1 MVIVSVWDR
10 SLPRATAVLAT
21 ATTVSGVLLASLSQ
35 RRSAGKAA
43 DLGVGI
49 ALAMLANLSLQL
61 RNVLNKRL
69 MWLSPSAEAS
79 ARGDAGRLLCEK
91 GDIGP
96 AEERRSSVGD
106 ADPEEQEQRMGGGD
120 DGAGVP
126 VGPMMPAELLLV
138 SLTAALPMQL
148 AIHAGCCGV
157 SLMLRTAPSESRYAH
172 YGDANPLWIIVP
184 PLSFVAYQLASI
196 GTLARVEPVLHAVLN
211 AIKRIIVIG
220 LGAALHISSLQNADI
235 SSHSHS
241 ATYRC
246 ALDARA
252 RLGRLR
258 LRCHRRHRRSRR
270 LCRQQPRLRLARSAR
285 TPRLRPR
292 PRPCPPLRRVHLWR
306 SRRDERSVAAA
317 ARNAHRAETSTPC
330 ARQISSTGAR
340 TSTIDRVDRD
350 VFLIAPPAPRCMH
363 PARECCSGPL
373 CLRMRL
379 ALRPAPHSVFFELA
393 FDVMKQSKADH
404 TGFLF
409 PRAI

>member
-1 MVIVSVWDR
+1 MKRSHALLPDVMLLTSLQMMAGGLALPVAFAFGCDLDPARWWAWRRQLAVSSALLLCGTLCTNVSLVLLSVSFTHVIKTCEPFFAMVIVSVWDR

-220 LGAALHISSLQNADI
+220 LGALWMREPVSVGFGCGATVAIGGAAAFAVSSRVFVSHAAHARLAFVLALVLALLFAAYTSG
-235 SSHSHS
+235 
-241 ATYRC
+241 
-246 ALDARA
+246 ALDVMS
-252 RLGRLR
+252 GP
-258 LRCHRRHRRSRR
+258 S
-270 LCRQQPRLRLARSAR
+270 
-285 TPRLRPR
+285 
-292 PRPCPPLRRVHLWR
+292 PP
-306 SRRDERSVAAA
+306 
-317 ARNAHRAETSTPC
+317 
-330 ARQISSTGAR
+330 
-340 TSTIDRVDRD
+340 
-350 VFLIAPPAPRCMH
+350 PPATPTAQKH
-363 PARECCSGPL
+363 QHHVHDKYPQPAHGRPL
-373 CLRMRL
+373 ST
-379 ALRPAPHSVFFELA
+379 A
-393 FDVMKQSKADH
+393 
-404 TGFLF
+404 
-409 PRAI
+409 